1 MSEARL
7 RQKLVQAG
15 YREVDVAK
23 FDRATLLEYYAK
35 VLLTETAYVPAK
47 EEQEEV
53 GEAGDS
59 DGEEEAEFAE
69 SDVGVQHT
77 AGGEKS
83 AEEKRIAMKERSL
96 LLEERRLEEQR
107 LQREQQKMQIE
118 LQRMQLEQQ
127 REEQRQQREL
137 EEKRLEMQKMQ
148 LEQQYEQQCRQRDFE
163 ERKWREDRA
172 YKESTA
178 VQIKTWGDAL
188 RNTITK
194 MPSEGIDVVSWFV
207 SIDKLFEQ
215 LNVPAELQAILIRPY
230 LSDRAKLLMSKC
242 DPTHSAK
249 YESIKAFLLKE
260 LHLSPAVYLEKFNS
274 LTQDKSETY
283 SQFSTRLMSLFDY
296 YVESR
301 KINQS
306 YDKLIDLIVYDR
318 VKSCFEPSFVTLC
331 FIT

>member
-47 EEQEEV
+47 EEQEKGE
-53 GEAGDS
+53 EAGS

-69 SDVGVQHT
+69 SDAGVQNT
-77 AGGEKS
+77 AGGDKS
-83 AEEKRIAMKERSL
+83 AKEKRIVREERQWALEERKLEEQRLQREMEEKRWQQQQ
-96 LLEERRLEEQR
+96 EEQR
-107 LQREQQKMQIE
+107 LQREQQREQRMHRDLEEKILE
-118 LQRMQLEQQ
+118 VQRMQLEQQ
-127 REEQRQQREL
+127 RI
-137 EEKRLEMQKMQ
+137 Q
-148 LEQQYEQQCRQRDFE
+148 LEQQYEEQRRQREFQ

-215 LNVPAELQAILIRPY
+215 LNVPADLQAILIDHIYR
-230 LSDRAKLLMSKC
+230 
-242 DPTHSAK
+242 T
-249 YESIKAFLLKE
+249 
-260 LHLSPAVYLEKFNS
+260 V
-274 LTQDKSETY
+274 
-283 SQFSTRLMSLFDY
+283 
-296 YVESR
+296 
-301 KINQS
+301 QS
-306 YDKLIDLIVYDR
+306 
-318 VKSCFEPSFVTLC
+318 F
-331 FIT
+331 

>member
-1 MSEARL
+1 MEHLSPESRQKVIKMSEARL

-47 EEQEEV
+47 EEQEE
-53 GEAGDS
+53 GEEAGDS
-59 DGEEEAEFAE
+59 DGEEEVEFAE
-69 SDVGVQHT
+69 SDAGVSNT

-83 AEEKRIAMKERSL
+83 AEERRVAREERQWA
-96 LLEERRLEEQR
+96 LEERKLEQ
-107 LQREQQKMQIE
+107 
-118 LQRMQLEQQ
+118 QRMQLEEQRFQ
-127 REEQRQQREL
+127 REEQKEQREQQREL
-137 EEKRLEMQKMQ
+137 EEKRLEVQRMQ
-148 LEQQYEQQCRQRDFE
+148 LEQQRILEEKRCELQYEEQRRQRDFE

-178 VQIKTWGDAL
+178 VKIKTWGDAL

-230 LSDRAKLLMSKC
+230 
-242 DPTHSAK
+242 
-249 YESIKAFLLKE
+249 
-260 LHLSPAVYLEKFNS
+260 
-274 LTQDKSETY
+274 
-283 SQFSTRLMSLFDY
+283 
-296 YVESR
+296 
-301 KINQS
+301 
-306 YDKLIDLIVYDR
+306 
-318 VKSCFEPSFVTLC
+318 
-331 FIT
+331 